1 MALLWCA
8 SQVSDFGMSSDFSPG
23 LMLET
28 SVGSLAYSAPEILL
42 GDRYFGEGVGME
54 SVTDISSDV
63 R

>member
-1 MALLWCA
+1 MFLPWRA

-23 LMLET
+23 MMLET

-54 SVTDISSDV
+54 WH
-63 R
+63 RR